1 MVSQIVL
8 EKLQQKKS
16 IILITIKL
24 VHKRLK
30 RAKKNKQ
37 SQHPVILKSFDWFNE
52 FVKSIKSSCSS
63 GDKYSKPQLYKSK
76 HIRQQFGQIGSD
88 LTDYKNTSFKIEI
101 HADVMLCTLT
111 MAQERN
117 KKIRLYACIC

>member
-1 MVSQIVL
+1 M
-8 EKLQQKKS
+8 
-16 IILITIKL
+16 
-24 VHKRLK
+24 
-30 RAKKNKQ
+30 
-37 SQHPVILKSFDWFNE
+37 ILKSFDWFNE

-63 GDKYSKPQLYKSK
+63 GDKYSKTQLYKSK

-117 KKIRLYACIC
+117 KKNSFICMYMLSLTSIISFIVG